1 MLDDTLRNDLL
12 QEAYRRGSEYLLR
25 WSACAPTTFAAIMD
39 TLGYADDP
47 VVQEIWKSTIGLT
60 GGTGNLTV
68 GTCGAVAS
76 AAAAIS
82 LSFGYNKEDVE
93 DLKKMMTVNAA
104 VAHIGQQVK
113 EVFGGIRCE
122 EIQFNNWG
130 KAFEFSNRE
139 ALGEF
144 MDMASNERG
153 KPRCQDVTAAIA
165 RMAVE
170 KIMELNP
177 QFIKR

>member
-1 MLDDTLRNDLL
+1 MLDDQLRNDLS
-12 QEAYRRGSEYLLR
+12 QEAYRRGSEYLMR
-25 WSACAPTTFAAIMD
+25 WKACAPATFAAIMD

-47 VVQEIWKSTIGLT
+47 VAQGIWKSTIGLT

-93 DLKKMMTVNAA
+93 DLRKMMTVNAS
-104 VAHIGQQVK
+104 VSDIGQKVK
-113 EVFGGIRCE
+113 EIFGGIRCE

-130 KAFEFSNRE
+130 KAFELTNRKE
-139 ALGEF
+139 LAEF
-144 MDMASNERG
+144 MDMASNEKG
-153 KPRCQDVTAAIA
+153 KPKCEDVTAAIA
-165 RMAVE
+165 KMAVE
-170 KIMELNP
+170 KIMELNS
-177 QFIKR
+177 QFVRR